1 MSYHPLFAY
10 YGDNMEKVVT
20 AFNVLAFYVGIE
32 HFETYDEESNQ
43 TLDVKEISLYS
54 QNTYFKSDKVSRR
67 KLVNMTTGDE
77 IEIDQNGDCIS
88 SDSEDRNILDITY
101 LHSFKDCVK
110 ELLKNTK
117 DAIDQIENGRET
129 NEWWESLDELMD
141 AGERINQPVLMSFES
156 VMNIADAIGNVYTLA
171 YGNPLLNETKGSCLL
186 KFINN
191 NRINNINNK

>member
-1 MSYHPLFAY
+1 MIYHPLFAY

-43 TLDVKEISLYS
+43 TLNVKEISLYS

-67 KLVNMTTGDE
+67 KLVNMATGDL

-88 SDSEDRNILDITY
+88 CDSEERDVIDITY

-110 ELLKNTK
+110 ELLNNTK
-117 DAIDQIENGRET
+117 DVLDEIENGRET
-129 NEWWESLDELMD
+129 NEWWESLYQLMV
-141 AGERINQPVLMSFES
+141 AAEQLNEPVLMEYDS
-156 VMNIADAIGNVYTLA
+156 VMNIVDAISNVYTLA
-171 YGNPLLNETKGSCLL
+171 YGNPLYKESKGSCLL
-186 KFINN
+186 KFINCNKKNN
-191 NRINNINNK
+191 NRED